1 MYEKFLEKFHWEQSQ
16 WVKKSSCHFQKFTLL
31 GNSRFFITY
40 YFWPRNFQSIQ
51 KEFQCPRFYKKHAWI
66 IKNLNFSQYL
76 KWQIS
81 VLTPLFSG
89 LSNFLNTFTSPK
101 VRTVCFLNFKSMSQI
116 LRNVLNSGM
125 KNKSSNWFSISDFE
139 FKSILKNEFWRC
151 F

>member
-1 MYEKFLEKFHWEQSQ
+1 MSQKIQLSFSKIYITRKFKVFHYIL
-16 WVKKSSCHFQKFTLL
+16 FLT
-31 GNSRFFITY
+31 
-40 YFWPRNFQSIQ
+40 P
-51 KEFQCPRFYKKHAWI
+51 EFSVYTKRISVPKIYKKHAWI

-139 FKSILKNEFWRC
+139 FKSTLKNVFWRC

>member
-1 MYEKFLEKFHWEQSQ
+1 M
-16 WVKKSSCHFQKFTLL
+16 
-31 GNSRFFITY
+31 I
-40 YFWPRNFQSIQ
+40 
-51 KEFQCPRFYKKHAWI
+51 WI
-66 IKNLNFSQYL
+66 IEIFSQYL

-101 VRTVCFLNFKSMSQI
+101 VRTVCFLNFKNMSQI

-139 FKSILKNEFWRC
+139 FKIGYLAVFFNFANNNENLSFYCHNACTSNKCTVIILLGTARIQFFKLIQFCNWFDYQKSKQRC
-151 F
+151 NCYTTSYL